1 MVGGR
6 PSGRYIWG
14 KPFGMGLLGE
24 ICIKPCGE
32 RRLSRGGRCG
42 CNRGGRCRIRK
53 EGLQAERVVRVVGGL
68 LHRQAERLKGSSRRV
83 EWL

>member
-1 MVGGR
+1 VAVLSVGARRG
-6 PSGRYIWG
+6 GTFWG

-24 ICIKPCGE
+24 ICIK
-32 RRLSRGGRCG
+32 RWLSRGSRCG

-53 EGLQAERVVRVVGGL
+53 EGIQAERVVRVVGGL
-68 LHRQAERLKGSSRRV
+68 LHRRAERLKGSSRRV